1 MSIESIV
8 SRRAARKDKLRELM
22 QRTREQL
29 IVLTADKPQ
38 GITPSEQPEHAPE
51 SLATSSADET
61 KEEVREQVVRGL
73 SEEAPDGGLAQAE
86 ISPVEVK
93 STASVKPAKRKRS
106 PAKSTQ
112 RARVK

>member
-51 SLATSSADET
+51 SVSADET